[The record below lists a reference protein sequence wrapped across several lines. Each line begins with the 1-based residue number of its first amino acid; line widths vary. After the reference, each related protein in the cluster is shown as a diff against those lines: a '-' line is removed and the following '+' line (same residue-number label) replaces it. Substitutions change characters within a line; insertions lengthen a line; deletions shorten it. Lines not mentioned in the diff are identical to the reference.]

1 VPKIRFAPDERILAE
16 LSPTRRSTVMPLV
29 ELVLLTGIA
38 WLGIG
43 LLDAHLAHI
52 AETTLGYV
60 PENIT
65 RVPELVAD
73 GGATATLW
81 GRRLLLLAWL
91 WLAWRRCGRFLLYRQ
106 RSRMIL
112 TDRRLITAT
121 GHLRSRIGEIPLD
134 QIGDVTRRG
143 TTVDVW
149 PRGGGRPLRL
159 TDVPFAAR
167 FTRMVSDRIVPY
179 ARPVY

>member
-1 VPKIRFAPDERILAE
+1 MPKIRFAHDEQILAE
-16 LSPTRRSTVMPLV
+16 LSPTRRSVVMPV
-29 ELVLLTGIA
+29 IQLVLLTGLA
-38 WLGIG
+38 WLGVG

-52 AETTLGYV
+52 AETTLGYA
-60 PENIT
+60 PENLT
-65 RVPELVAD
+65 SVPDLVD
-73 GGATATLW
+73 DSGAVATLW
-81 GRRLLLLAWL
+81 GRRLLLLAWV

-134 QIGDVTRRG
+134 QIAEVTRRG
-143 TTVDVW
+143 TTVDLW

-159 TDVPFAAR
+159 TDVPYAAR
-167 FTRMVSDRIVPY
+167 FARMVSNRTVPY

>member
-1 VPKIRFAPDERILAE
+1 MPKIRFARDEQILAE
-16 LSPTRRSTVMPLV
+16 LSPTRRSVVMPV
-29 ELVLLTGIA
+29 IELVLVTGIA
-38 WLGIG
+38 WLGVG
-43 LLDAHLAHI
+43 LLDAHLAHL
-52 AETTLGYV
+52 AENALGYV
-60 PENIT
+60 PGRISD
-65 RVPELVAD
+65 VPRLVQDASATPTLWARRILLVA
-73 GGATATLW
+73 W
-81 GRRLLLLAWL
+81 V

-121 GHLRSRIGEIPLD
+121 GHMRSRIGEIPLD
-134 QIGDVTRRG
+134 QIVEVTQRG

-167 FTRMVSDRIVPY
+167 FARMVSERIVPY